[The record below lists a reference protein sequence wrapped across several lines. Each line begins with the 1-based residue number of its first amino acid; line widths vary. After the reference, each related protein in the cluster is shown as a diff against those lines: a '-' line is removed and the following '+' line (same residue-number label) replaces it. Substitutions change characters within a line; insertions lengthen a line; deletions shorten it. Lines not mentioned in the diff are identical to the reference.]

1 MDRFGQLFLAQ
12 AVTSMRDLKNIVGH
26 GLWVLVILCY
36 AYVVVLIIMALLRDH
51 VDGSWKYTL
60 ARGIA
65 VTGVATILL
74 AIFFPG
80 QSVTRARLTRPKKA
94 EMRSTLKCELKTHS
108 GVLPQLRTLEVPVDA
123 TGKVKPGTTGTG
135 SLRATKLG
143 FNMVEGRVPHP
154 RGTVGSNS

>member
-36 AYVVVLIIMALLRDH
+36 AYVVVLIIVALLRDH

-80 QSVTRARLTRPKKA
+80 QSVIRARLTRPKKA

-108 GVLPQLRTLEVPVDA
+108 GVLPQLRTLEARHDWDRFA
-123 TGKVKPGTTGTG
+123 A
-135 SLRATKLG
+135 RDQAG
-143 FNMVEGRVPHP
+143 FQHGRGESPAP
-154 RGTVGSNS
+154 ARDRRIQQLISSTF